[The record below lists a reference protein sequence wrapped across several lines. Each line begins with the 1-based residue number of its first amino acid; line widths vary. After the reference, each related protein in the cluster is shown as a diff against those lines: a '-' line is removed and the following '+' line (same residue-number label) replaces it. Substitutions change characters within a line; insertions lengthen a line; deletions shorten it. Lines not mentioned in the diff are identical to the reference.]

1 MTHRMCITPLIQ
13 FPSFRM
19 IQTRLSGQ
27 YSNLTRPIF
36 TRATQCW
43 LATLPLAILRNKYFV
58 FLSRKWLKRSIE
70 VLEMESLRSLT
81 LMLQRSNP
89 NPVLIVTLPRNE
101 WIIPDVFTYFSQIH
115 CHRLCHSSGR
125 ELKNKESEM
134 SFLEESKNIFRG
146 KVWSGTDLYTLG
158 ISAEYNHMI
167 IWSYDQMVFLQ
178 NTIIHIS
185 IW

>member
-1 MTHRMCITPLIQ
+1 MHHTLDPVSIVPNDTNT
-13 FPSFRM
+13 FV
-19 IQTRLSGQ
+19 
-27 YSNLTRPIF
+27 RPIF
-36 TRATQCW
+36 QFDTANIHPGYSM
-43 LATLPLAILRNKYFV
+43 LACSTSSVHFEKQIFCL
-58 FLSRKWLKRSIE
+58 LSRKWLKRSIE
-70 VLEMESLRSLT
+70 VLEMGSLRYLT
-81 LMLQRSNP
+81 QKLQRSNP